1 MITLKAIKE
10 MLSNLAGST
19 DEFDHVPVFKGA
31 DLARIIHIMHARN
44 TSVLK
49 AMLAKQAWLAVLI
62 LPGVCTPGIVEAID
76 KNLAAV
82 CLGSELAEQVH
93 LSVHRTTEYGSIP
106 GVTQL
111 VDTEVNCYATFNR
124 KGNNLMLKFVVP
136 KLGSERFS
144 EVLQNQDNAFIR
156 LLWLG
161 FFAEKLLGLAG
172 HAAEH
177 EDSSFHQSSI
187 SERIVML

>member
-10 MLSNLAGST
+10 MLSNLAGGT

-31 DLARIIHIMHARN
+31 DLTRIIHIMHARN

-49 AMLAKQAWLAVLI
+49 AMLAKQARLAVLI
-62 LPGVCTPGIVEAID
+62 LPGFCTPGIVEAID

-93 LSVHRTTEYGSIP
+93 LSVHRATEHGSIP

-111 VDTEVNCYATFNR
+111 IDTKVNCYATLYC

-136 KLGSERFS
+136 KLGSDRFS

-161 FFAEKLLGLAG
+161 FVVGILLEPDD
-172 HAAEH
+172 HAAERGGCR
-177 EDSSFHQSSI
+177 SHQSST